1 MKLRDHP
8 LMSYRGASNWPPVWC
23 RTDRPYLTGEIGV
36 LTNADS
42 DRSGTR
48 CFLSMEF
55 EKERYA
61 GTLLFTDVAFCW
73 YITKVLKNRTGFTI
87 KEIGDLD
94 LSHTL

>member
-8 LMSYRGASNWPPVWC
+8 LMTYRAAPNWPPVWC
-23 RTDRPYLTGEIGV
+23 HAGKPNLTGEVGV
-36 LTNADS
+36 LVNADS
-42 DRSGTR
+42 DRSGSR
-48 CFLSMEF
+48 CYLSMEF

-61 GTLLFTDVAFCW
+61 STLLFTDVAFCW

-94 LSHTL
+94 LSHA